1 MDQLEL
7 IAEETV
13 ETVAAK
19 PAAAE
24 IIELTIEQL
33 DKVGGGVAY
42 VLI

>member
-7 IAEETV
+7 IAE

-24 IIELTIEQL
+24 IIELAIEQL